1 MDPSLIKKYINKNLR
16 NHLKKKKTELGVERN
31 LCDHEYTLSECLVF
45 LWSRRAVTTGRFCI
59 CQTEHFKLLKLKF
72 DMIIKLMIDGQLE
85 NIKRQLEALG
95 FHSC

>member
-1 MDPSLIKKYINKNLR
+1 MTMSTLFLSAWFSCGLEGPSQQGVSAFVRR
-16 NHLKKKKTELGVERN
+16 NT
-31 LCDHEYTLSECLVF
+31 
-45 LWSRRAVTTGRFCI
+45 
-59 CQTEHFKLLKLKF
+59 FKLLKLKF